1 MCLPIRGLGL
11 HSGFD
16 YRSRLKLA
24 VMDLV
29 ADMG

>member
-1 MCLPIRGLGL
+1 MCLRIRGLGL